1 MSITIDDLKIE
12 AVFIGEDILLLVG
25 DAIAAKFS
33 IIGAQ
38 AAIAE
43 LTAAIDRHK
52 EANLC
57 P

>member
-43 LTAAIDRHK
+43 LNAAIERHK
-52 EANLC
+52 EANE
-57 P
+57 